1 VLLTGTFFVGVVDS
15 GKRTRGLKDQFSC
28 RFAPENVVFCNYLES
43 FPCIVL
49 IFSLNNLKARL
60 VQSGT
65 IDERFDLNIDALKLL
80 LNQRFE
86 SVDYAQAK
94 EDVFPFVRDKRK
106 LDLWS
111 KEFFID
117 ITKKLEAL

>member
-1 VLLTGTFFVGVVDS
+1 M
-15 GKRTRGLKDQFSC
+15 
-28 RFAPENVVFCNYLES
+28 
-43 FPCIVL
+43 L

-65 IDERFDLNIDALKLL
+65 INERFDLNIDALKVL

-86 SVDYAQAK
+86 SMDYAQVK